1 MLELTITIRRNGRE
15 VELTSDQLRKL
26 LCMADDM
33 LECQKGEGHGTQK
46 K

>member
-1 MLELTITIRRNGRE
+1 MLELTVTIRRNGRE

-26 LCMADDM
+26 IYTVDDM
-33 LECQKGEGHGTQK
+33 LEYQKGEGHGTQK